1 MENISASIPTAAD
14 WFSVSTE
21 IALVCTAAVLLLL
34 KVLLP
39 ARAEKALNIIAVVA
53 LCLMMA
59 FPLSG
64 LSAERGASFFNM
76 LFLLPSFELFGLA
89 CAIFTS
95 LMAFRY
101 FSKDKSLARTEFFCV
116 LMVCTAS
123 MMIFARSINL
133 FLTFVSLE
141 CMTICMYILAAWSRR
156 SAPSLE
162 ASVKFL
168 IVGGV
173 SGALFLMGLA
183 LIYGA
188 GLSSGVDFSYY
199 SNFAEGLNSSR
210 LFCFGLVFVFAGLLF
225 KIGAFPFQFWMPDV
239 YQGSPTPVSA
249 FLAVASKAAAAVVIF
264 IMAMSMSV
272 NSDKLVLALS
282 VLAAATIIIGNF
294 TALTQSNIKRLM
306 ALSGISNAGYIL
318 VLAAATASFA
328 LDPDRQT
335 VCFTILMFYM
345 VAYMFATYGIFFVVN
360 SFADLDDSHQN
371 MLDYCGL
378 SKISPAASS
387 TLTINLASLAGIPPT
402 AGFFGKLL
410 VIIMAWFAGL
420 YWLVGI
426 MIIGSAASI
435 YYYFVWIRTAHAE
448 KKGGEV
454 VFAGLGGSASTV
466 VALAG
471 VTLLFGVFIFGTLP
485 AAF

>member
-1 MENISASIPTAAD
+1 MENVSVSIPSAAD
-14 WFSVSTE
+14 WLSVSAE
-21 IALVCTAAVLLLL
+21 AALVCTAAVLLVL

-39 ARAEKALNIIAVVA
+39 ARAEKFLNALAVLGLCAMLA
-53 LCLMMA
+53 LPLA
-59 FPLSG
+59 GLSG
-64 LSAERGASFFNM
+64 EKEASFFNM
-76 LFLLPSFELFGLA
+76 LFPLPSFELFALA

-101 FSKDKSLARTEFFCV
+101 FSKDKALARAEFFCV
-116 LMVCTAS
+116 LMICTAS
-123 MMIFARSINL
+123 MMLFARSINL
-133 FLTFVSLE
+133 FVTFVSLE
-141 CMTICMYILAAWSRR
+141 CMTICMYILSAWSRR

-162 ASVKFL
+162 AAVKFL

-173 SGALFLMGLA
+173 SGAMILMGLA
-183 LIYGA
+183 FIYGA
-188 GLSSGVDFSYY
+188 GLSCGEDFMYY
-199 SNFAEGLNSSR
+199 ANFADGLNSK

-225 KIGAFPFQFWMPDV
+225 KLGAFPFQFWMPDV

-264 IMAMSMSV
+264 IMIMSMRTYSE
-272 NSDKLVLALS
+272 KFVLALS
-282 VLAAATIIIGNF
+282 VFAAVTVIIGNF

-306 ALSGISNAGYIL
+306 ALSGVSNAGYIL
-318 VLAAATASFA
+318 VLATAAASFA
-328 LDPDRQT
+328 LDPERQSA
-335 VCFTILMFYM
+335 CFTVLLFYL

-360 SFADLDDSHQN
+360 SFAEEDDSYQN

-410 VIIMAWFAGL
+410 VILMAWFAGL
-420 YWLVGI
+420 YWLVGV
-426 MIIGSAASI
+426 MIVGSAASI

-448 KKGGEV
+448 KKGGEMI
-454 VFAGLGGSASTV
+454 FAGLGGSASTV

-471 VTLLFGVFIFGTLP
+471 ATLLFGVFIFSSLP
-485 AAF
+485 AVF

>member
-225 KIGAFPFQFWMPDV
+225 KIGALPFRFWMPGV
-239 YQGSPTPVSA
+239 CSA
-249 FLAVASKAAAAVVIF
+249 
-264 IMAMSMSV
+264 
-272 NSDKLVLALS
+272 
-282 VLAAATIIIGNF
+282 
-294 TALTQSNIKRLM
+294 
-306 ALSGISNAGYIL
+306 
-318 VLAAATASFA
+318 
-328 LDPDRQT
+328 
-335 VCFTILMFYM
+335 
-345 VAYMFATYGIFFVVN
+345 
-360 SFADLDDSHQN
+360 
-371 MLDYCGL
+371 
-378 SKISPAASS
+378 
-387 TLTINLASLAGIPPT
+387 
-402 AGFFGKLL
+402 
-410 VIIMAWFAGL
+410 
-420 YWLVGI
+420 
-426 MIIGSAASI
+426 
-435 YYYFVWIRTAHAE
+435 
-448 KKGGEV
+448 
-454 VFAGLGGSASTV
+454 
-466 VALAG
+466 
-471 VTLLFGVFIFGTLP
+471 
-485 AAF
+485 